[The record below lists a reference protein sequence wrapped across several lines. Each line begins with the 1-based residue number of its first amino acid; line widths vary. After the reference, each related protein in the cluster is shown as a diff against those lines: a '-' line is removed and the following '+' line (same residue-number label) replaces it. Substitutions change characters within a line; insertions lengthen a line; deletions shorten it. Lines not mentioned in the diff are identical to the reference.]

1 VIQSVQRARAPVQQ
15 AVSTAVSNNVI
26 DPFGSA
32 QTQENSQFQL
42 VSTQPRLIA
51 STPQPE
57 YEYIEYYEYYDIDDE
72 ETDTEHAASLDPV
85 RRPEQA
91 PFTKVGA
98 AAAHPPPVKTIGD
111 YDLFPLVN
119 KVQINADGTPV
130 CHDVGVFP
138 HPDSCRQFV
147 TCSRRTLT
155 SSIVG
160 WVYECPSYLA
170 FDPVGGR
177 CNWASDVVCK

>member
-1 VIQSVQRARAPVQQ
+1 
-15 AVSTAVSNNVI
+15 
-26 DPFGSA
+26 
-32 QTQENSQFQL
+32 L
-42 VSTQPRLIA
+42 VGTRPRLIA

-57 YEYIEYYEYYDIDDE
+57 YEYIEYYEYYDDE
-72 ETDTEHAASLDPV
+72 DEPQETDVVVPH
-85 RRPEQA
+85 
-91 PFTKVGA
+91 K
-98 AAAHPPPVKTIGD
+98 PPVKTIGD

-119 KVQINADGTPV
+119 KVKIRADGTPE
-130 CHDVGVFP
+130 CTDVGVFP

-177 CNWASDVVCK
+177 CNWASDVVCN

>member
-1 VIQSVQRARAPVQQ
+1 MLQ
-15 AVSTAVSNNVI
+15 
-26 DPFGSA
+26 
-32 QTQENSQFQL
+32 
-42 VSTQPRLIA
+42 TQPRLIA

-57 YEYIEYYEYYDIDDE
+57 YEYIEYYEYYDE
-72 ETDTEHAASLDPV
+72 EEEEEEQEAVH
-85 RRPEQA
+85 RP
-91 PFTKVGA
+91 PL
-98 AAAHPPPVKTIGD
+98 KTIGD

-119 KVQINADGTPV
+119 KVEINADGTPV

-138 HPDSCRQFV
+138 HPNSCRQFV